1 MKNNVNSMNIKS
13 VYRKFYD
20 LARIWRDGKDVAVEE
35 L

>member
-1 MKNNVNSMNIKS
+1 MKNNINSMNIRL
-13 VYRKFYD
+13 VYKTFYD